1 MGERLTKGQKI
12 SDGKGSGG
20 GEREKRLQLSRDERG
35 QRVRAGGTQQGGE
48 GLNGGGVGGGRRA
61 EFRDYLHRHAP
72 NLICISESEDACQAV
87 SVRHRQ
93 MLCCCCCVRLSDRSE
108 AFWETNSITSAGL
121 SQV

>member
-1 MGERLTKGQKI
+1 MEKVLV
-12 SDGKGSGG
+12 
-20 GEREKRLQLSRDERG
+20 GERERNVSNCQGTCEGRGSERVELSR
-35 QRVRAGGTQQGGE
+35 GE
-48 GLNGGGVGGGRRA
+48 GLSGGGGVGGARRA
-61 EFRDYLHRHAP
+61 EFRDYLHRHAQ

-121 SQV
+121 SRV